1 MPRVRENVAM
11 GVKVQVDR
19 ATMVLR
25 MRSVVGND
33 EAGDGWPA
41 QNMAGTT
48 GASGSC
54 LVILLS
60 GQPEAQLDP
69 HPTIPPTP
77 SKCMPWPLTIEQTLS
92 TT

>member
-1 MPRVRENVAM
+1 MRKNVAM
-11 GVKVQVDR
+11 AVKVQVNR

-33 EAGDGWPA
+33 EAGDGWLA

-48 GASGSC
+48 GASGSR
-54 LVILLS
+54 LVIRLS
-60 GQPEAQLDP
+60 DQPEAQLAP

-77 SKCMPWPLTIEQTLS
+77 SKCMP
-92 TT
+92 